1 MTLLELKWI
10 SASLILILSLSAGFA
25 SLQFS
30 QRLKNWIQL
39 GDSFAN
45 GIFVG
50 AALFHLVPHAIHDL
64 VLLSLKAPY
73 LKVAGILFTSLLIL
87 WLLDH
92 FVQRFDPKK
101 SLILSAWLIVST
113 LSVHAFIAGITLGL
127 SDTIAIAS
135 IMFIAIVAHKAFEMF
150 ALVMS
155 LKRRL
160 KANQNIL
167 IIFILFAFV
176 TPLGIWSGTFVE
188 TITDPFF
195 DYLITATFSAIAA
208 GTFLYIGLIHGHR
221 LNQIRNDSHQQYT
234 NVLTTFLGIAIMG
247 IISFWV

>member
-50 AALFHLVPHAIHDL
+50 AALFHLIPHAIHDL
-64 VLLSLKAPY
+64 VILRVKAPY
-73 LKVAGILFTSLLIL
+73 WKIAGIVYTALMIL
-87 WLLDH
+87 WLLDR
-92 FVQRFDPKK
+92 FVSRFDPKT
-101 SLILSAWLIVST
+101 SLLLSAWLIVST

-127 SDTIAIAS
+127 SDTMAIAS
-135 IMFIAIVAHKAFEMF
+135 IMFIAIVSHKAFEIF

-155 LKRRL
+155 LKKRL
-160 KANQNIL
+160 QSTQAIL

-188 TITDPFF
+188 TLTEPYF
-195 DYLITATFSAIAA
+195 DYIITATFSAIAA

-221 LNQIRNDSHQQYT
+221 LNQIRSDSHQQYT
-234 NVLTTFLGIAIMG
+234 NVLTTLLGIAIMG
-247 IISFWV
+247 IIGFWV